1 MSYAKRK
8 LNIAE
13 KDGAGIIS
21 RMIELGDV
29 VGLTPSIEASMST
42 LLVTQNEKLLV

>member
-13 KDGAGIIS
+13 KDGAGI
-21 RMIELGDV
+21 MFTIELGDV

-42 LLVTQNEKLLV
+42 LVTQNEKLLV